1 MAIPH
6 KRLEKNAN
14 TVSFLRYFAKR
25 NRGRLSASKND
36 ASKELSCAPQSSVR
50 ESLCVEQTPSQSEG
64 VCSTG
69 TPEGIRTP
77 DPLVRSQIL
86 YPAELQART
95 VADNSNNSNNY
106 NTFL

>member
-36 ASKELSCAPQSSVR
+36 ASKELSCAPQSGVR
-50 ESLCVEQTPSQSEG
+50 ESLCVEQ
-64 VCSTG
+64 